1 MDFYIHLQS
10 GDPRAYFP
18 GNKASRFTTKLP
30 ETLHLEGR
38 WKVALCG
45 ISYPK
50 MRNPTKMTVCG
61 DMCGETIVGEKRLP
75 LLRIIDAKKKNSLSF
90 NPVYYMPVRVQEMD
104 RISIEIN
111 TADTGEEMEFPT
123 NGTTSCT
130 LHFKHAALR

>member
-1 MDFYIHLQS
+1 MNFYIHLQS
-10 GDPRAYFP
+10 GDSRAYFP
-18 GNKASRFTTKLP
+18 GNKASHFTTKLP
-30 ETLHLEGR
+30 ETLHLEGH

-45 ISYPK
+45 IF
-50 MRNPTKMTVCG
+50 MRNHTKMAVCG

-75 LLRIIDAKKKNSLSF
+75 LLRITDAKKKNSLSF
-90 NPVYYMPVRVQEMD
+90 NPAYYMPVRVQEMD